1 MEGSLRERVEEAVGV
16 GELIS
21 LAQDSLDQNLGG
33 LWVTGEVFEYRGP
46 HRSGHYYFKL
56 RDESA
61 TLEVKMWKGVAASG
75 LQCTLEEGRK
85 VRAFGRFDIWPVR
98 GNLSFVLQRV
108 EDDGVGDLAQQFE
121 RLKKQLS
128 AEGLFEESAKQVIP
142 RRPRTVA
149 LLTAEGSAAEA
160 DILRSFEEQKTP
172 LRVWRRPIP
181 VQGAAAVGEIIRAL
195 EECAAVSPDVILLA
209 RGGGSLEDLWTFN
222 EEPLIRALA
231 ACPIPVVSA
240 IGHETDFTLADFV
253 ADARVKTP
261 TAGALELCL
270 GWTRARED
278 LRGMAQEWHHLGREW
293 ISGWEHRL
301 ERLTHRVHT
310 QTPKLRLDRA
320 LGRLREAEYR
330 LSTGLEKRLMDWR
343 HRLDRYETRF
353 QGASP
358 DALLKRGYALVE
370 KEGEP
375 GFLRSSQNV
384 EVGQKVRIRLAQGSL
399 RTTVNEIENS

>member
-1 MEGSLRERVEEAVGV
+1 MTERLAERVEKAVGV

-21 LAQDSLDQNLGG
+21 LAQDSLDQQLGG
-33 LWVTGEVFEYRGP
+33 LWVKGEVFEYRGP

-61 TLEVKMWKGVAASG
+61 LLEVKMWKGVAASG

-108 EDDGVGDLAQQFE
+108 EDDGMGDLAQQFE
-121 RLKKQLS
+121 RLKKQLAS
-128 AEGLFEESAKQVIP
+128 EGLFEESAKQDIP
-142 RRPRTVA
+142 CRPQTVA

-172 LRVWRRPIP
+172 IQVFRRPVP
-181 VQGAAAVGEIIRAL
+181 VQGAEAVGEIIRAL

-209 RGGGSLEDLWTFN
+209 RGGGSLEDLWAFN

-231 ACPIPVVSA
+231 ACPVPVVSA
-240 IGHETDFTLADFV
+240 VGHETDFTLADFV
-253 ADARVKTP
+253 ADARAKTP
-261 TAGALELCL
+261 TAGALELCQ
-270 GWTRARED
+270 GWLHAHEE
-278 LRGMAQEWHHLGREW
+278 LRLMAQKWHHLGREL
-293 ISGWEHRL
+293 IIEWEHRL
-301 ERLTHRVHT
+301 ERLTHRLRA
-310 QTPKLRLDRA
+310 QTPKLRLDRV

-330 LSTGLEKRLMDWR
+330 LSSGLEKRFLDWG
-343 HRLDRYETRF
+343 HRLDRCEARF
-353 QGASP
+353 QSASP
-358 DALLKRGYALVE
+358 ETLLGRGYALVE
-370 KEGEP
+370 KDGES
-375 GFLRSSQNV
+375 GFLRSAQEV
-384 EVGQKVRIRLAQGSL
+384 EVGQSVRIRLAQGAL